1 RLHFFATCMV
11 ALGTTFSAFWILSA
25 NSWMQTPA
33 GYEISAAGYAVPVD
47 WMEVIF
53 NPSFPYRLAHM
64 LNASLVSSSFVI
76 AGVSAWCVWKNRER
90 ETMLTCLKLALLM
103 AVITAPLQAF
113 LGDQH
118 GLNTL
123 IYQPIKIAAIEGHW
137 YSVSEAP
144 LVLFAWPDMEL
155 EKNLYEIS
163 VPYLGSLI
171 LTHTLDGT
179 LPGLHDVAKEDW
191 PYVPLVFF
199 AFRIMAGLGF
209 LMIGAAFLGQWL
221 RYRKKLAES
230 VWYLKLL
237 ILMGPAGIAATIAGW
252 VTTEAGRQPWV
263 VHGLLR
269 TSDAVTPSLTTETVA
284 ISLIA
289 VSVVYTVILLVFLK
303 VGARLIARGPDSAMG
318 ES

>member
-1 RLHFFATCMV
+1 M
-11 ALGTTFSAFWILSA
+11 
-25 NSWMQTPA
+25 
-33 GYEISAAGYAVPVD
+33 
-47 WMEVIF
+47 
-53 NPSFPYRLAHM
+53 
-64 LNASLVSSSFVI
+64 
-76 AGVSAWCVWKNRER
+76 
-90 ETMLTCLKLALLM
+90 
-103 AVITAPLQAF
+103 
-113 LGDQH
+113 
-118 GLNTL
+118 
-123 IYQPIKIAAIEGHW
+123 
-137 YSVSEAP
+137 
-144 LVLFAWPDMEL
+144 
-155 EKNLYEIS
+155 
-163 VPYLGSLI
+163 
-171 LTHTLDGT
+171 
-179 LPGLHDVAKEDW
+179 
-191 PYVPLVFF
+191 PLVFF